1 MGLMITR
8 GKELI
13 RINPAKNSVEYSNN
27 NGCSWYLRFAATS
40 SMGTLQDLADGGKD
54 LLMTTSKGLYYSNT
68 DGRNWYKR

>member
-1 MGLMITR
+1 MITR

-27 NGCSWYLRFAATS
+27 NGSNWYLRFAATS

-54 LLMTTSKGLYYSNT
+54 LLMTTSKGLYYSKNGGST
-68 DGRNWYKR
+68 CNKRS

>member
-1 MGLMITR
+1 MITR

-13 RINPAKNSVEYSNN
+13 RINPAKNAVEYSNN
-27 NGCSWYLRFAATS
+27 KGSNWYLHFAATS
-40 SMGTLQDLADGGKD
+40 SMGTLQDLADDGKN